1 MKRKIGSSLLLM
13 RLRSAA
19 LAWAAVGALGAV
31 GVAHAGLFD
40 DDEARKA
47 ILELRSRIAQNDE
60 ATKARLTELSTQIAQ
75 LREQNQQLVE
85 QLQALRRSLLELNN
99 HIESVRAESAKLR
112 GSDEQLARELS
123 ELQRRQRDVVQGID
137 ERMRRLE
144 PIKVSLDGEEFL
156 ADPQEKQQ
164 FDDALGLLKG
174 GEFDKAAQALG
185 QFLRR
190 FPASGY
196 ADSSR
201 LWLAN
206 ALYGKRDYKEAIAA
220 YRAFVAA
227 APKHP
232 KAPDALLA
240 AANSQLESKD
250 RAGARRTLD
259 ELVKTYPQS
268 ETAKAARE
276 RLAALK

>member
-1 MKRKIGSSLLLM
+1 MNIQAPSGLWRGHGRPWVLAWS
-13 RLRSAA
+13 
-19 LAWAAVGALGAV
+19 AWAAVGI
-31 GVAHAGLFD
+31 AHAGLFD
-40 DDEARKA
+40 DEEARKA
-47 ILELRSRIAQNDE
+47 ILELRSRVAQNDE
-60 ATKARLTELSTQIAQ
+60 ATKARLADLSSQLAQ
-75 LREQNQQLVE
+75 LKEQNQQLLE
-85 QLQALRRSLLELNN
+85 QLQVLRRSLLELNN
-99 HIESVRAESAKLR
+99 QIEAVRAESAKLR

-156 ADPQEKQQ
+156 ADPAEKQQ
-164 FDDALGLLKG
+164 FEEALGLLKG
-174 GEFDKAAQALG
+174 GDFDKAALALG

-196 ADSSR
+196 ADASR

-206 ALYGKRDYKEAIAA
+206 ALYGKKDYKEAIAA
-220 YRAFVAA
+220 YRGFVAA
-227 APKHP
+227 APKHL

-250 RAGARRTLD
+250 RPGARRTLD

-268 ETAKAARE
+268 EAAKAARE

>member
-1 MKRKIGSSLLLM
+1 MKRSIGSGRLRM

-19 LAWAAVGALGAV
+19 LAWAAVGAV

-164 FDDALGLLKG
+164 FDDALGLLTG

-259 ELVKTYPQS
+259 EWVKTYPPS

>member
-1 MKRKIGSSLLLM
+1 MSASGRSRGLVSCLRLLSLAGF
-13 RLRSAA
+13 AA
-19 LAWAAVGALGAV
+19 GAV
-31 GVAHAGLFD
+31 SASHAGLFD
-40 DDEARKA
+40 DEEARKA
-47 ILELRSRIAQNDE
+47 ILDLRGRVAQNDD
-60 ATKARLTELSTQIAQ
+60 ATKARLAELTSQLAQ
-75 LREQNQQLVE
+75 LREQNQLLLE

-99 HIESVRAESAKLR
+99 QIESVRAESAKLR

-156 ADPQEKQQ
+156 AEPQEKQQ
-164 FDDALGLLKG
+164 FEEALSWLKG
-174 GEFDKAAQALG
+174 GEFDKAAQGLG

-190 FPASGY
+190 FPSSGY

-227 APKHP
+227 APKHV
-232 KAPDALLA
+232 KAPEALLA

-250 RAGARRTLD
+250 RPGARRTLD

-268 ETAKAARE
+268 DAAKAARE